1 MIKNYTPKSKSEIPH
16 QEENVTY
23 VGVDL
28 SKSKLDVMSDKYR
41 IYPNSD
47 SGCKHFCR
55 DLKQKSNNVVV
66 VYEATGS
73 ISLQFAAMLD
83 INGIQRCQVSPRK
96 IRHFAKG
103 GIKEAKTDKL
113 DCEVIRNYAIT
124 YSQYLKINAPMSKDY
139 AEMRELQRVER
150 FIAQNIAKTKQVL
163 SDCRSEFAR
172 KTLNDKIKADM
183 EQRKLINAQL
193 HRLIKEDD
201 YMGRKMR
208 ILMQEIGV
216 GKETAAALALELPEL
231 GTLSRKEVAALVGVA
246 PFNYDSGNKIGK
258 RFIRYGRKNIRNLL
272 YMCTRAAL
280 NAKTENVYHKR
291 WKQLERKIKN
301 PNSLTNAPED
311 KDYKR
316 RMVACMRLM
325 IVRLNAITRDW
336 IAEGCPDITQ
346 RGKVIATTAI
356 KK

>member
-1 MIKNYTPKSKSEIPH
+1 MIKNHTPKSKSEIPH
-16 QEENVTY
+16 QDEKVTY

-28 SKSKLDVMSDKYR
+28 SKLKLDVMFDKYK

-47 SGCKHFCR
+47 SGCSRFCR
-55 DLKQKSNNVVV
+55 DLARYSNVVV
-66 VYEATGS
+66 VYESTGS
-73 ISLQFAAMLD
+73 ISLQFGAMLD
-83 INGIQRCQVSPRK
+83 MNGIQRCQVSPRK

-103 GIKEAKTDKL
+103 GIKEAKTDKV
-113 DCEVIRNYAIT
+113 DCEVIRNYAIA
-124 YSQYLKINAPMSKDY
+124 YSQYLKINTPMSKNY
-139 AEMRELQRVER
+139 AEMRELQRIER
-150 FIAQNIAKTKQVL
+150 FIVQNIAKTKQAL
-163 SDCRSEFAR
+163 AACRSEFAR
-172 KTLNDKIKADM
+172 KVLNDKILADQQ
-183 EQRKLINAQL
+183 QRKLVNDQL
-193 HRLIKEDD
+193 HRLIKEDE
-201 YMGRKMR
+201 YMVRKMR

-272 YMCTRAAL
+272 YMCVRAAL

-291 WKQLERKIKN
+291 WNQLERKKKK
-301 PNSLTNAPED
+301 PNLNINEPED

-336 IAEGCPDITQ
+336 IAEGCPDIIQSSKNNT
-346 RGKVIATTAI
+346 ATAI

>member
-16 QEENVTY
+16 QEEKVTY

-83 INGIQRCQVSPRK
+83 MNGIQRCQVSPRK

-103 GIKEAKTDKL
+103 GIKEAKT
-113 DCEVIRNYAIT
+113 
-124 YSQYLKINAPMSKDY
+124 
-139 AEMRELQRVER
+139 
-150 FIAQNIAKTKQVL
+150 KQVL

-172 KTLNDKIKADM
+172 KTLNDKIKADK

-193 HRLIKEDD
+193 HRLIKEDE

-216 GKETAAALALELPEL
+216 GKETAVALALELPEL
-231 GTLSRKEVAALVGVA
+231 GNLSRKEVAALVGVA
-246 PFNYDSGNKIGK
+246 PFNFDSGNKIGK
-258 RFIRYGRKNIRNLL
+258 RYIRYGRRNIRNLL

-291 WKQLERKIKN
+291 WKQLERKVKN